1 MNSNKKLSTVS
12 IIQHFNFS
20 TRALIIERKAKRKAN
35 SQERACGGMG
45 LESLKKNF

>member
-20 TRALIIERKAKRKAN
+20 TRALIIERKAN